1 MADQQRPKIG
11 DRVVRRPRA
20 REVMPSVIHD
30 PAIRRPPRFLNAPYI
45 LFGGFTALIVV
56 GGLLLW
62 LPIANNHEGP
72 SSFVTAM
79 FTSTSAVTV
88 TGHIVEPTASYWSSF
103 GQGVIFILM
112 LVGGLGFM
120 TMATFLLIITGR
132 RLGLEERILMREAL
146 GVDRMGSLV
155 RVTRNIIL
163 IVVAFYAIGIVLL
176 WWRLLGF
183 FEAGEAM
190 WQAAFLSVSS
200 FNNAGFT
207 ILPEEASVLG
217 GSFIRNLP
225 LLGFVAAL
233 IVLGSIG
240 WTTLVDVSRHHRFS
254 RLTLDT
260 KMVLTTSL
268 FLYVLGAAVILF
280 NEFGNENTLGAFPV
294 GERIYH
300 AIFHSIS
307 GRTAGFS
314 TIDFGAASEFTLLFY
329 PFLMFVGGAA
339 GSVAGGIKV
348 ATFAVIIAA
357 VFSSLRGRQQVEAFG
372 REIDPFQVH
381 RAVTVAILGITVIFL
396 AVLVLTLTEDI
407 PFRQLLF
414 ETVSAFGTTG
424 LTTGASADLTV
435 AGKGLFMVLMLL
447 GRLGPL
453 TMALALVPRG
463 EAALYRYV
471 QERVKIG

>member
-1 MADQQRPKIG
+1 MADQQQPKIG
-11 DRVVRRPRA
+11 DRVVRRPRM

-30 PAIRRPPRFLNAPYI
+30 SPIRRPPRFLTAPYI
-45 LFGGFTALIVV
+45 LFGGFSALILL

-62 LPIANNHEGP
+62 LPAANNHEGP

-88 TGHIVEPTASYWSSF
+88 TGHIVEPTSIYWSVF
-103 GQGVIFILM
+103 GQGVIFALM

-120 TMATFLLIITGR
+120 TVATFLLIITGR
-132 RLGLEERILMREAL
+132 RLGLAERILMREAM

-163 IVVAFYAIGIVLL
+163 IVLGVYAIGIILL

-183 FEAGEAM
+183 FDAGEAM

-200 FNNAGFT
+200 FNNAGFS
-207 ILPEEASVLG
+207 ILPEEVQSIG
-217 GSFIRNLP
+217 GAFVSNLP
-225 LLGFVAAL
+225 LLGFMAIL
-233 IVLGSIG
+233 IILGSIG
-240 WTTLVDVSRHHRFS
+240 WTTLVDVFRHHRFS
-254 RLTLDT
+254 RLSLDT

-280 NEFGNENTLGAFPV
+280 NEFGNPATLGAFPV
-294 GERIYH
+294 GERVYQ
-300 AIFHSIS
+300 AVFHSIS

-381 RAVTVAILGITVIFL
+381 RAVTVAVLGLTLTFL
-396 AVLVLTLTEDI
+396 AILLLTLTEDI
-407 PFRQLLF
+407 PFRLLF
-414 ETVSAFGTTG
+414 FDTISAFGTTG
-424 LTTGASADLTV
+424 LSTGAPADLTV
-435 AGKGLFMVLMLL
+435 TGKGLFMVLMLL

-463 EAALYRYV
+463 EASLYRYV

>member
-1 MADQQRPKIG
+1 MADQQQPKIG
-11 DRVVRRPRA
+11 DRVVRRPRM

-30 PAIRRPPRFLNAPYI
+30 SPIRRPPRFLTAPYI
-45 LFGGFTALIVV
+45 LFGGFSALILL

-62 LPIANNHEGP
+62 LPAANNQEGP

-88 TGHIVEPTASYWSSF
+88 TGHIVEPTSIYWSVF
-103 GQGVIFILM
+103 GQGVIFALM

-120 TMATFLLIITGR
+120 TVATFLLIITGR
-132 RLGLEERILMREAL
+132 RLGLAERILMREAM

-163 IVVAFYAIGIVLL
+163 IVLGVYAIGIILL

-183 FEAGEAM
+183 FDAGEAM

-200 FNNAGFT
+200 FNNAGFS
-207 ILPEEASVLG
+207 ILPEEVQSIG
-217 GSFIRNLP
+217 GAFVSNLP
-225 LLGFVAAL
+225 LLGFMAIL
-233 IVLGSIG
+233 IILGSIG
-240 WTTLVDVSRHHRFS
+240 WTTLVDVFRHHRFS
-254 RLTLDT
+254 RLSLDT

-280 NEFGNENTLGAFPV
+280 NEFGNPATLGAFPV
-294 GERIYH
+294 GERVYQ
-300 AIFHSIS
+300 AVFHSIS

-381 RAVTVAILGITVIFL
+381 RAVTVAVLGLTLTFL
-396 AVLVLTLTEDI
+396 AILLLTLTEDI
-407 PFRQLLF
+407 PFRLLF
-414 ETVSAFGTTG
+414 FDTISAFGTTG
-424 LTTGASADLTV
+424 LSTGAPADLTV
-435 AGKGLFMVLMLL
+435 TGKGLFMVLMLL

-463 EAALYRYV
+463 EASLYRYV